1 MQIAS
6 FRPTAPARA
15 TMSAA
20 VLPMGGAASEPQ
32 PDPKPGTPPTTI
44 PSVTGSV
51 FGDFT
56 FGLSH
61 QVHDM
66 IEFAK
71 HPLDASKREVMYR
84 NPCAEV
90 SLPEKIG
97 RFVPGLVLGAAAF
110 LVGKGV
116 FRLPGGGPNVGWR

>member
-6 FRPTAPARA
+6 YRPVAAVRA
-15 TMSAA
+15 TA
-20 VLPMGGAASEPQ
+20 VQPLGGASEPQ
-32 PDPKPGTPPTTI
+32 PDPKPVTPPTTI

-56 FGLSH
+56 FGMT
-61 QVHDM
+61 QKAHDM
-66 IEFAK
+66 IEFVK
-71 HPLDASKREVMYR
+71 HPLDATKREAIYR

-97 RFVPGLVLGAAAF
+97 RFVPSLLLGAAAF
-110 LVGKGV
+110 LVGKV
-116 FRLPGGGPNVGWR
+116 VLRLPGGGPNVGWR